1 MPQKDSSR
9 DALRNGLFIAGA
21 ASLGAF
27 LAYRAFRSA
36 ADFSDQVVL
45 ITGGSRGLGLAVAER
60 FRALG
65 ARLVLLA
72 RDTNELRQAKNHLYA
87 RVPEGGDIFTF
98 ACDVSDWEQVQ
109 KVIENATWQTGR
121 IDVLVNVAGIIQVGP
136 IEAQTHQDFE
146 DAMNI
151 NFWGVVN
158 TSLAVLP
165 KMLQRESGRVVNI
178 TSIGGKMAVPHL
190 LPYTCS
196 KFAAVGFSLGLRSE
210 VAKRGISVTTVV
222 PGLMRTGSFL
232 NADFKG
238 DQEAEYS
245 WFSVSS
251 SLPGLTISAEK
262 AARQIVDATAA
273 GTAEVVLGAPAK
285 FAANLSSTFPGITS
299 DILAFVNRA
308 LPDSRNRTK
317 KKGRDSRTAVSES
330 PLTALGRR
338 AADEFNQHEQAS

>member
-1 MPQKDSSR
+1 MPQDR
-9 DALRNGLFIAGA
+9 NDLRNGLFIAGA
-21 ASLGAF
+21 ATLGAF
-27 LAYRAFRSA
+27 LAYRAFRSST
-36 ADFSDQVVL
+36 DFADQVVM

-65 ARLVLLA
+65 ARLILLA
-72 RDTNELRQAKNHLYA
+72 RDTNELRQARNHLYA
-87 RVPEGGDIFTF
+87 RVPEGSDISTY

-109 KVIENATWQTGR
+109 KVIETATWQAGR

-136 IEAQTHQDFE
+136 VEAQTHKDFE
-146 DAMNI
+146 EAMNV

-158 TSLAVLP
+158 TTLAVLP
-165 KMLQRESGRVVNI
+165 QMIQREAGRIVNI

-210 VAKRGISVTTVV
+210 VAQRGIKVTTVV

-238 DQEAEYS
+238 DQESEYS

-273 GTAEVVLGAPAK
+273 GTAEIVLGAPAK
-285 FAANLSSTFPGITS
+285 LAANLSSTFPGITS

-308 LPDSRNRTK
+308 LPESQERGK
-317 KKGRDSRTAVSES
+317 KKGRESRTQVSES
-330 PLTALGRR
+330 VLTKLGRD
-338 AADEFNQHEQAS
+338 AADEYNQHAKAS

>member
-1 MPQKDSSR
+1 MPQERND
-9 DALRNGLFIAGA
+9 LRNGLFIAGA
-21 ASLGAF
+21 ATLGAF
-27 LAYRAFRSA
+27 LAYRAFRRS
-36 ADFSDQVVL
+36 ADFADQVVL

-65 ARLVLLA
+65 ARLILLA

-87 RVPEGGDIFTF
+87 RVPEGADIFTF
-98 ACDVSDWEQVQ
+98 VCDVSDWEQVQ
-109 KVIENATWQTGR
+109 KVIETATWHAGR

-136 IEAQTHQDFE
+136 VEAQTHKDFE
-146 DAMNI
+146 EAMNV

-158 TSLAVLP
+158 TTLAVLRH
-165 KMLQRESGRVVNI
+165 MMQRAAGRIVNI

-196 KFAAVGFSLGLRSE
+196 KFAAFGFSLGLRSE
-210 VAKRGISVTTVV
+210 VAQRGIKVTTVV

-238 DQEAEYS
+238 DQESEYS

-262 AARQIVDATAA
+262 AARQIVEATAA
-273 GTAEVVLGAPAK
+273 GTAEIVLGAPAK
-285 FAANLSSTFPGITS
+285 LVANLSSTFPGITS

-308 LPDSRNRTK
+308 LPESQDRAK
-317 KKGRDSRTAVSES
+317 KKGHESRTPVSES
-330 PLTALGRR
+330 VLTKFGRD
-338 AADEFNQHEQAS
+338 AADEYNQHAKAS

>member
-1 MPQKDSSR
+1 MPQDR
-9 DALRNGLFIAGA
+9 NDLRNGLFIAGA
-21 ASLGAF
+21 ATLGAF
-27 LAYRAFRSA
+27 LAYRAFRSS
-36 ADFSDQVVL
+36 ADFADQTVL

-60 FRALG
+60 FRTLG
-65 ARLVLLA
+65 ARLILLA
-72 RDTNELRQAKNHLYA
+72 RDTNELRQARNHLYA
-87 RVPEGGDIFTF
+87 RVPEGADIFTF

-109 KVIENATWQTGR
+109 KVIETATWQAGR

-136 IEAQTHQDFE
+136 VEAQTHADFE
-146 DAMNI
+146 EAMNV

-158 TSLAVLP
+158 TTLAVLP
-165 KMLQRESGRVVNI
+165 QMMQREAGRIVNI

-210 VAKRGISVTTVV
+210 VAQRGIKVTTVV

-238 DQEAEYS
+238 DQESEYS

-251 SLPGLTISAEK
+251 TLPGLTISAEK

-273 GTAEVVLGAPAK
+273 GTAEIVLGAPAK
-285 FAANLSSTFPGITS
+285 IATNLSSTFPGITS

-308 LPDSRNRTK
+308 LPESHARTK
-317 KKGRDSRTAVSES
+317 KKGRESRTPVSES
-330 PLTALGRR
+330 ALTKLGRD
-338 AADEFNQHEQAS
+338 AADEYNQHAKAS

>member
-1 MPQKDSSR
+1 M
-9 DALRNGLFIAGA
+9 
-21 ASLGAF
+21 
-27 LAYRAFRSA
+27 
-36 ADFSDQVVL
+36 
-45 ITGGSRGLGLAVAER
+45 ITGGSRGLGLALAER

-65 ARLVLLA
+65 ARLILLA
-72 RDTNELRQAKNHLYA
+72 RDTNELRQARNHLYA
-87 RVPEGGDIFTF
+87 RVPEGADIFTF
-98 ACDVSDWEQVQ
+98 PCDVSDWEQVQ
-109 KVIENATWQTGR
+109 KVIETATWQTGR

-136 IEAQTHQDFE
+136 VEAQTHKDFE
-146 DAMNI
+146 EAMNI

-158 TSLAVLP
+158 TTLAVLP
-165 KMLQRESGRVVNI
+165 QMIQREGGRIVNI

-210 VAKRGISVTTVV
+210 VAQRGIKVTTVV

-238 DQEAEYS
+238 DQESEYS

-273 GTAEVVLGAPAK
+273 GTAEIVLGAPAK
-285 FAANLSSTFPGITS
+285 LAAHLSSTFPGITS

-308 LPDSRNRTK
+308 LPESQDRAK
-317 KKGRDSRTAVSES
+317 KKGRESRTPVSES
-330 PLTALGRR
+330 GFTKLGRD
-338 AADEFNQHEQAS
+338 AADEYNQHAKAS